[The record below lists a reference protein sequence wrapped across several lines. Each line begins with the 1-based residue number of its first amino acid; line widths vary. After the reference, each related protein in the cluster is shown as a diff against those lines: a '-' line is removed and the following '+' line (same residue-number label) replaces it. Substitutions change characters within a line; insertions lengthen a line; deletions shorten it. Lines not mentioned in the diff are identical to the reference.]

1 MGEAGPAGQTC
12 RDSNRYGGQME
23 YNDPTFLQEQQH
35 LTGTYEKL
43 TILETELE
51 EQLRTL
57 KDAALEEKKNIREDL
72 TLNFDSDVNAM
83 ETYAE
88 FEVMN
93 HVIDGYNIAADARAE
108 KLARVRGSS

>member
-88 FEVMN
+88 RL
-93 HVIDGYNIAADARAE
+93 ILPGYVSATPRMKRKKPFISAVPA
-108 KLARVRGSS
+108 